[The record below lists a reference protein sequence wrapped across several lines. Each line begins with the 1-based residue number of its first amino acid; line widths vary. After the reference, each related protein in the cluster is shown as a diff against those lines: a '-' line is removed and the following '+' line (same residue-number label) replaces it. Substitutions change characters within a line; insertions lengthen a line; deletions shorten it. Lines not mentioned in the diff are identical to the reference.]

1 MAASRGLV
9 VLLGAAVFLF
19 SQVDPFYL
27 KAFADGEKA
36 FAGGDFP
43 AAAQRFEIAAFG
55 LHTDKNALAKAWGY
69 LCLASYKAGQIEK
82 SREVAQK
89 LEELTGTSGL
99 DGLGLEA
106 GLTADINKLIKFFKE
121 SVQPRGTAAGDRT
134 KELPA
139 AQASKKGTGTPED
152 KLSADREKALTQAVK
167 ADPKNASAYL
177 DLYDFYLI
185 QKKNKE
191 AKSTLEK
198 LVDKVPNE
206 PQGRYLLGKMLYS
219 ERKFKDALKHF
230 ENVLLLT
237 AKKQAADS
245 LAYTGRGYI
254 ILCHNAL
261 GRKKD
266 VARQCAE
273 YRRAVPGGDTSALD
287 MTEKDKD
294 RLKSLLEKNPPPP
307 AEEKEDKAEE
317 PSQAKA
323 EPSPTPSPDASG
335 RTSRA
340 ASPQAQP
347 PKEVASAYGVY
358 DQYLQNDDPAAARR
372 TLQSILRKYP
382 QEIRARFLLA
392 KMDYQDK
399 KYKEANAGFR
409 ALLEAVGPAGP
420 RDETQAEAAA
430 YLILGI
436 EKEQGLEAARS
447 AAAAHKDLLRG
458 PALDGLSLEGSD
470 KQRVRDLLESRADS
484 SVPARILSA
493 VLVKKSEDT
502 LRVEILYS
510 PPTTYR
516 TFVLRA
522 ERKIILDLFNVSE
535 VRSDRI
541 IPVNSLGLQSV
552 RTGMFE
558 NHTARIVLDA
568 SDEIPP
574 YDLQQTATGLVII
587 IGQRPTGAA
596 GPRN

>member
-1 MAASRGLV
+1 MAAAWGIFIF
-9 VLLGAAVFLF
+9 LGAAVFSF
-19 SQVDPFYL
+19 SQVDSFYL

-36 FAGGDFP
+36 FAAGDFS

-55 LHTDKNALAKAWGY
+55 LHADKNALAKAWGY
-69 LCLASYKAGQIEK
+69 LCVASYKAGQIEK
-82 SREVAQK
+82 SREIAQK

-99 DGLGLEA
+99 DGLGMEA
-106 GLTADINKLIKFFKE
+106 GLTADIKKLVKYFKE
-121 SVQPRGTAAGDRT
+121 SLQPRGTAAGDRT

-139 AQASKKGTGTPED
+139 AQASKEGTGTPED
-152 KLSADREKALTQAVK
+152 KLSADREKALTRAVK
-167 ADPKNASAYL
+167 ADPKNATLYL
-177 DLYDFYLI
+177 DLYDFYVI
-185 QKKNKE
+185 QKKAKE
-191 AKSTLEK
+191 AKATLEK
-198 LVDKVPNE
+198 LADKVPDE

-237 AKKQAADS
+237 VKKQAASS
-245 LAYTGRGYI
+245 LPLTSRGYI
-254 ILCHNAL
+254 ILCQNAL

-273 YRRAVPGGDTSALD
+273 FRRAVPGGDTGALD
-287 MTEKDKD
+287 MTDKDKA
-294 RLKSLLEKNPPPP
+294 RLQSVLDQNPPPP
-307 AEEKEDKAEE
+307 VQEKEAPTEE
-317 PSQAKA
+317 PPPAKA
-323 EPSPTPSPDASG
+323 ELSPAAPPAVAGRKAAAESPK
-335 RTSRA
+335 
-340 ASPQAQP
+340 AQP

-358 DQYLQNDDPAAARR
+358 DQYLQNDDRAAARR

-382 QEIRARFLLA
+382 QERRAHFLLA
-392 KMDYQDK
+392 KMDYQDNN
-399 KYKEANAGFR
+399 YKEANAGFR
-409 ALLEAVGPAGP
+409 SLLEDVESMGL
-420 RDETQAEAAA
+420 RDDTLSEAAA
-430 YLILGI
+430 YLILGV
-436 EKEQGLEAARS
+436 EKEQGLDAAR
-447 AAAAHKDLLRG
+447 AAAAAYQDLLRG
-458 PALDGLSLEGSD
+458 PALDSLSLEGSD

-493 VLVKKSEDT
+493 VLIKKSEDSLT
-502 LRVEILYS
+502 VEILYS

-568 SDEIPP
+568 SEEIPA

-587 IGQRPTGAA
+587 IGKRPS
-596 GPRN
+596 GPGD